1 MMIKSACFYKCVA
14 QHTIFLLKIN
24 PMRLISNRI
33 SVDETNSFSIV
44 ILAKVERW
52 KESLL
57 LFWVLAWTFCGVV
70 FLSYFFSEGPF
81 HHSLPM
87 LIMISFWLYFEVRIV
102 KVFFW
107 RRKGFEHIQFKEDE
121 IPIKNNLYGRGKER
135 RYGVNE
141 IDAIHAIPYSSR
153 NFFAFME
160 DSFWVI
166 GGDRVYFDYFG
177 KKVVFGKQLEEL
189 EVKKLLSLLNGQLKN
204 SKREFRK
211 KMKQNEQGL

>member
-1 MMIKSACFYKCVA
+1 
-14 QHTIFLLKIN
+14 
-24 PMRLISNRI
+24 MRLISNRI
-33 SVDETNSFSIV
+33 SVDETSSFSIV
-44 ILAKVERW
+44 ILGKVERW

-57 LFWVLAWTFCGVV
+57 LFWVLAWTFCGIV
-70 FLSYFFSEGPF
+70 FLSYFFSDGPF

-107 RRKGFEHIQFKEDE
+107 RRNGFEQIQFNEGE
-121 IPIKNNLYGRGKER
+121 MTIKSALFGKGKKSS
-135 RYGVNE
+135 YSVND
-141 IDAIHAIPYSSR
+141 IDSILPIPYSKN

-177 KKVVFGKQLEEL
+177 KKVVFGKQLDEL

-204 SKREFRK
+204 SKREYRK
-211 KMKQNEQGL
+211 KMKQND